1 MLEKQLRCLI
11 AAAKTATVYGL
22 LLVLAAV
29 MLAPLAW
36 MIGTSLKTPERLFE
50 TPPRWIPDPI
60 TVENYVRIGDS
71 VPLGQMVYNSFKI
84 SIFAVIGQVFSCSL
98 AAYVFARMCF
108 PGRDALFLLVLA
120 TLMIPQQVIMVPLFI
135 LMRELGWV
143 NTHLA
148 LIVPQWLGGAFGT
161 FLLRQFFMSIPRE
174 LDDAA
179 RIDGC
184 NHWDIYW
191 RIMLPLA
198 RPALV
203 CLGVFVFIS
212 AWNSLLYPLIFLH
225 SWSKMTLTIGL
236 TIFGGIRGTH
246 WELMM
251 AGAVLT
257 TLPTLLV
264 YLVAQRYLMRAIA
277 INAGIKG

>member
-1 MLEKQLRCLI
+1 MGKI
-11 AAAKTATVYGL
+11 AATVSTYAA
-22 LLVLAAV
+22 LLVLAV
-29 MLAPLAW
+29 LMLAPLVW
-36 MIGTSLKTPERLFE
+36 MVSTSLKSPDNLFQ
-50 TPPRWIPDPI
+50 TPPKWVPDPI
-60 TVENYVRIGDS
+60 TVENYARIAES
-71 VPLGQMVYNSFKI
+71 IPLERMIYNSFQI
-84 SIFAVIGQVFSCSL
+84 TILSVVGQVFSCSL
-98 AAYVFARMCF
+98 AAYVFARMEF
-108 PGRDALFLLVLA
+108 PGRDALFLVVLA
-120 TLMIPQQVIMVPLFI
+120 TLMIPPQVTMVPLFM

-161 FLLRQFFMSIPRE
+161 FLLRQFFMTVPRE

-198 RPALV
+198 RPALI

-212 AWNSLLYPLIFLH
+212 MWNSLLYPLIFLH
-225 SWSKMTLTIGL
+225 SWSKMTLTVGL
-236 TIFGGIRGTH
+236 TIFGGVRGTH

-251 AGAVLT
+251 AGAVVV

-264 YLVAQRYLMRAIA
+264 YVVAQRYLIRAIA
-277 INAGIKG
+277 IGAGIKG

>member
-1 MLEKQLRCLI
+1 MNRF
-11 AAAKTATVYGL
+11 AAVTKTALVYSAL
-22 LLVLAAV
+22 FVLAVA

-36 MIGTSLKTPERLFE
+36 MISTSLKPPDKLFE
-50 TPPRWIPDPI
+50 TPPRWIPDPV
-60 TVENYVRIGDS
+60 TVGNYARIADS
-71 VPLGQMVYNSFKI
+71 IPLKQMVYNSFKVTI
-84 SIFAVIGQVFSCSL
+84 LAVLGQVFSCSL
-98 AAYVFARMCF
+98 AAYVFARMRF
-108 PGRDALFLLVLA
+108 PGRDVLFLVVLA
-120 TLMIPQQVIMVPLFI
+120 TLMIPQQVTMVPLFI
-135 LMRELGWV
+135 IMRELGWV

-161 FLLRQFFMSIPRE
+161 FLLRQFFMTIPRE

-198 RPALV
+198 RPALI

-212 AWNSLLYPLIFLH
+212 VWNSLLYPLIFLH
-225 SWSKMTLTIGL
+225 SWSKMTLTVGL

-251 AGAVLT
+251 AGAVVT
-257 TLPTLLV
+257 TLPTLLM
-264 YLVAQRYLMRAIA
+264 YIVAQRYLVRAIA